1 MLEDTQYFMGKDGF
15 NWFVGVVED
24 RNDPQK
30 AGRVKVRCVGHHTE
44 DIQDIPTADL
54 PWASVMMPVTAGGNS
69 GIGFSPH
76 FLIEGTWVV
85 GFFRDPA
92 KQEPIIMGT
101 LPGVNTS
108 ATTNFTVASS
118 SASGGQS
125 TKGGFKDQGVETKP
139 VGNQGVVYPTALY
152 VDKADTN
159 VIASQSVVW
168 TKELEEGQAHHPSF
182 AVKGGLEIDEAVHT
196 KWTNASEAE
205 IQQPVSTQANT
216 KYPFNHVLE
225 TESGHYIEFD
235 DTKDNERIHIFHK
248 AGTFIEIDPTGNV
261 VIKTVGN
268 VTNIVAGNMDT
279 HVVGNYSLSVGGN
292 MDVYAV
298 GNLTEKVDGNRKT
311 TITGTETL
319 EITGAVTNTLKDA
332 LTLDVTADVTETFG
346 AALNTTITGATTIDG
361 TGAVT
366 VKSGAALSAEAAA
379 AATLKGSTVSFN

>member
-1 MLEDTQYFMGKDGF
+1 MTRINLRA
-15 NWFVGVVED
+15 N
-24 RNDPQK
+24 
-30 AGRVKVRCVGHHTE
+30 ARVFGWCPNYLSM
-44 DIQDIPTADL
+44 DA
-54 PWASVMMPVTAGGNS
+54 
-69 GIGFSPH
+69 
-76 FLIEGTWVV
+76 
-85 GFFRDPA
+85 
-92 KQEPIIMGT
+92 
-101 LPGVNTS
+101 
-108 ATTNFTVASS
+108 TVASS

-159 VIASQSVVW
+159 LLSQESID
-168 TKELEEGQAHHPSF
+168 THPSNT
-182 AVKGGLEIDEAVHT
+182 AKTTLEADWNT
-196 KWTNASEAE
+196 ASGTAT
-205 IQQPVSTQANT
+205 QPASTQSNA

-248 AGTFIEIDPTGNV
+248 TGTFIEIDPTGNV

-319 EITGAVTNTLKDA
+319 AITGATTNEYAAAVTNTLKDA
-332 LTLDVTADVTETFG
+332 LTEEITGDVTQTLSATLT
-346 AALNTTITGATTIDG
+346 ANITGAAAIKSS
-361 TGAVT
+361 AAMT
-366 VKSGAALSAEAAA
+366 VG
-379 AATLKGSTVSFN
+379 GSTISFN

>member
-1 MLEDTQYFMGKDGF
+1 MGKDGF

-108 ATTNFTVASS
+108 VTTNFTVASS
-118 SASGGQS
+118 STSGGQS
-125 TKGGFKDQGVETKP
+125 TKGGFKDQGIETKP

-196 KWTNASEAE
+196 KWTNASDAE

-292 MDVYAV
+292 IDIYAV
-298 GNLTEKVDGNRKT
+298 KNLTEKVDGNRKT

-319 EITGAVTNTLKDA
+319 AITGATTNEYAAAVTNTLKDA
-332 LTLDVTADVTETFG
+332 LTEEITGDVTQTLSATLT
-346 AALNTTITGATTIDG
+346 ANITGAAAIKSS
-361 TGAVT
+361 AAMT
-366 VKSGAALSAEAAA
+366 VG
-379 AATLKGSTVSFN
+379 GSTISFN

>member
-1 MLEDTQYFMGKDGF
+1 MATSYFMGKDGF
-15 NWFVGVVED
+15 NWFVGVIED
-24 RNDPQK
+24 RNDPDK
-30 AGRVKVRCVGHHTE
+30 AGRVKVRCLGYHSE
-44 DIQDIPTADL
+44 NIQDIPTEHL
-54 PWASVMMPVTAGGNS
+54 PWAHVMMPVTAGANS

-76 FLIEGTWVV
+76 FLLEGTWVV

-92 KQEPIIMGT
+92 KQEPIIMGA
-101 LPGVNTS
+101 LPGVNS
-108 ATTNFTVASS
+108 TTTTKNTIAASS
-118 SASGGQS
+118 EVGGKS
-125 TKGGFKDQGVETKP
+125 VKGGFKDPNG
-139 VGNQGVVYPTALY
+139 VYPTALY
-152 VDKADTN
+152 VGKVDTN
-159 VIASQSVVW
+159 AIASQTVVW

-182 AVKGGLEIDEAVHT
+182 TVKGGLEIDDAVHT

-216 KYPFNHVLE
+216 KYPFNHVFE
-225 TESGHYIEFD
+225 TEVGHYVEFD
-235 DTKDNERIHIFHK
+235 DTVGNERIHIYHK

-319 EITGAVTNTLKDA
+319 EITGAVTNTLKAA
-332 LTLDVTADVTETFG
+332 LTEEITGDVTQTLSATLT
-346 AALNTTITGATTIDG
+346 ANITGAAAIKSS
-361 TGAVT
+361 AAMT
-366 VKSGAALSAEAAA
+366 VG
-379 AATLKGSTVSFN
+379 GSTISFN